1 MARLAGE
8 TTPSMCQ
15 FEPIVCGHRYYCP
28 LGEKEKICVQKALTA
43 LAGHMSRSNVASVPT
58 TRWSLRGQTIT
69 TTLCIAITRCT
80 AHLRYSKRQVV
91 RTEPED

>member
-1 MARLAGE
+1 MALIQSGQNNTATTSPTYCPPFPEAQMARLAGE

-15 FEPIVCGHRYYCP
+15 FEPVVCGHRYYCP

-58 TRWSLRGQTIT
+58 TRL
-69 TTLCIAITRCT
+69 
-80 AHLRYSKRQVV
+80 
-91 RTEPED
+91 EPT